1 MIDPGKL
8 KKELDILNSE
18 GTILGLYSDSKDNLF
33 LGSLLKDGSGT
44 VFYSVD
50 LDLLR
55 SFSQSKIILSDLY
68 AMSKSFLIKHK
79 FRREVKTYLKE
90 DFSDSLQCGTKF
102 YKDIP
107 ESMKSEDFERKYSNK

>member
-1 MIDPGKL
+1 MIDIDKL

-33 LGSLLKDGSGT
+33 LESFLKDGSGT
-44 VFYSVD
+44 IFYSVD
-50 LDLLR
+50 KNSLQR
-55 SFSQSKIILSDLY
+55 YSQSKIILSDLY
-68 AMSKSFLIKHK
+68 AKSKSFLIRHK

-90 DFSDSLQCGTKF
+90 DFSDLLQCGNKF
-102 YKDIP
+102 YRDIP